1 MKFLFDLLPVLL
13 FFIAYRIPADPQQGI
28 MLATG
33 VAIATA
39 VIQLAYSWF
48 KHHRVEKMLLATTAI
63 IVVLGGATLIFRN
76 EEFIK
81 WKPTVVNWLFAL
93 SFLISQFVG
102 GKNLVRRM
110 LDQQLQ
116 LPALVWTRLN
126 LMWVVFF
133 TAMGAANLYV
143 AHRFDT
149 NTWVNFKLFGIMGL
163 TLAFV
168 IGQAVYLARYV
179 QLESDTEEKS

>member
-13 FFIAYRIPADPQQGI
+13 FFVAFRIPADPRQGI

-33 VAIATA
+33 VAITA
-39 VIQLAYSWF
+39 ALIQLAYHWF
-48 KHHRVEKMLLATTAI
+48 RHRRVEKMLLATTAI
-63 IVVLGGATLIFRN
+63 ILVLGGATLIFRN

-102 GKNLVRRM
+102 SKNLVQRM
-110 LDQQLQ
+110 LDQQMQ
-116 LPALVWTRLN
+116 LPAPIWARLN
-126 LMWVVFF
+126 GLWVVFF
-133 TAMGAANLYV
+133 AAMGAANLYV
-143 AHRFDT
+143 AHHFDT
-149 NTWVNFKLFGIMGL
+149 ATWVNFKLFGIMGL

-168 IGQAVYLARYV
+168 IGQAVYLARFIE
-179 QLESDTEEKS
+179 LETDTERKP